1 MNHNYEN
8 VIKYFSIGQMA
19 FGSWF
24 KNIVK
29 GASNL
34 IGKIAPKIKSA
45 VESVGKFAPL
55 ISQAGDLIGG
65 NVGGVI
71 SNIGNFVGSNDVRG
85 NSVNKLSNNISPKI
99 VGANGSGIRRFDVP
113 LLK

>member
-1 MNHNYEN
+1 
-8 VIKYFSIGQMA
+8 MA

-71 SNIGNFVGSNDVRG
+71 SNIGN
-85 NSVNKLSNNISPKI
+85 SVNKLSNNISPKI

>member
-1 MNHNYEN
+1 
-8 VIKYFSIGQMA
+8 MA

-34 IGKIAPKIKSA
+34 FSKIAPKIKSA

-71 SNIGNFVGSNDVRG
+71 SNIGNAA
-85 NSVNKLSNNISPKI
+85 NKLSNNISPKI
-99 VGANGSGIRRFDVP
+99 VGANGSGVRRFDVP

>member
-1 MNHNYEN
+1 MSKKVKIYDLSKFL
-8 VIKYFSIGQMA
+8 VYSCLFL

-24 KNIVK
+24 NNIVK

-34 IGKIAPKIKSA
+34 IGKIVPKVKKA

-65 NVGGVI
+65 NVGGVL
-71 SNIGNFVGSNDVRG
+71 SNIGNAANR
-85 NSVNKLSNNISPKI
+85 LSNKVGPKV
-99 VGANGSGIRRFDVP
+99 VGANGAGIRRFDVP